1 MPPIF
6 ANPSQVRQ
14 VIENLIDNA
23 FKYTPPGGK
32 IIVQAKIEQNQIILE
47 VKDSGIGISP
57 LDLPH
62 VFDKF
67 YRAGN
72 VGSIN
77 GTGLGLAIV
86 KSIIDNHHGRIWVE
100 SAPGEGTNVTVVLP
114 FNEE

>member
-1 MPPIF
+1 MF
-6 ANPSQVRQ
+6 RRKWN
-14 VIENLIDNA
+14 
-23 FKYTPPGGK
+23 K
-32 IIVQAKIEQNQIILE
+32 NQIILE

-57 LDLPH
+57 IDLPH

-86 KSIIDNHHGRIWVE
+86 KSIIDNHQGRIWVE
-100 SAPGEGTNVTVVLP
+100 SAPGEGTTVTVVMP
-114 FNEE
+114 VTEE